1 MDPIQEA
8 IEYLELHKAGDN
20 LSYRQVAKMFGVDR
34 TTLSRRHNCY
44 TRSNAE
50 EARQRQLLSPQQE
63 EVLVKYIERCTRDG
77 LPPTRSMLQNFAS
90 AVTKWEV
97 SESWITW
104 FLHRHA
110 NKLTTKWTTGMDR
123 ERFLADSKRKY
134 ELYFN
139 LLHSKM
145 REHSVDERNTY
156 NIDEKG
162 FFVSIN
168 SHTKRIVSKAIWEL
182 KERTAAL
189 RDSNRE

>member
-1 MDPIQEA
+1 
-8 IEYLELHKAGDN
+8 
-20 LSYRQVAKMFGVDR
+20 
-34 TTLSRRHNCY
+34 
-44 TRSNAE
+44 

-97 SESWITW
+97 SKSWITR

-110 NKLTTKWTTGMDR
+110 NKLTTKWTTRMDR

-134 ELYFN
+134 KLYFN

-156 NIDEKG
+156 NIDVTTMHEHDTWH
-162 FFVSIN
+162 SAH
-168 SHTKRIVSKAIWEL
+168 SS
-182 KERTAAL
+182 
-189 RDSNRE
+189 